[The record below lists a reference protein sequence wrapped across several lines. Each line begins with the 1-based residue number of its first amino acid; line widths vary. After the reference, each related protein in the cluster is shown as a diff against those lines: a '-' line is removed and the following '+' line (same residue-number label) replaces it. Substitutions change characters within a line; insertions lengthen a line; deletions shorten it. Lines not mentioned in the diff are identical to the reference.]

1 MSDALARVLDLFR
14 QTAKRGVADVTHVTN
29 SEVTPESSMVT
40 PVTPVT
46 YENRTAT
53 TGYVTKRP
61 EVSLNAMEIDERAAI
76 AIHDGGIP
84 EIYAEA
90 FARLQTA
97 QPIWVDH
104 SRWLQAI
111 NDVGR
116 FLDQW
121 GGEAERLQWTA
132 DDLFRKPVRMR
143 APIGNCG
150 LCWAMSGRD
159 VILIEDSSVTL
170 SDGLALGKPS
180 SNVSTSTEA
189 TSQK

>member
-1 MSDALARVLDLFR
+1 MSDAVARVLDLFR
-14 QTAKRGVADVTHVTN
+14 QSARLGVTDVAHVTARRA
-29 SEVTPESSMVT
+29 TPKSSMVT

-53 TGYVTKRP
+53 TGYVTKRL
-61 EVSLNAMEIDERAAI
+61 EVALNAIEIDERAAI
-76 AIHDGGIP
+76 AIHEGGIP

-90 FARLQTA
+90 FAHLQTA

-150 LCWAMSGRD
+150 LCWAISGRD
-159 VILIEDSSVTL
+159 VVLIEASSVTL

-180 SNVSTSTEA
+180 SNVSASTEA